1 MIRTSA
7 SRLRL
12 TNASPVASPPS
23 AATMTTAATARAN
36 PRRDTTYQPAITQMS
51 RQASASSTAPRWT
64 TTPISSSPAAATRA
78 SRDTAAATR
87 RSAEGRFALCFPTP
101 STCLCRSHV
110 CCPMPL
116 ARLRR
121 SYVLLPMPLARPL
134 RAIVLHRGAAPPPR
148 GGWGGGELPRH
159 TPGPAQITAGHGRGR
174 ITRRG
179 WGAAGDEADELG
191 RTVQLTSGKGDPMA
205 DLIAIGYP
213 NEATAEAAAD
223 EARRLARDLI
233 IEPEAIAVIVR
244 DNDGKYHV
252 HTSHNPVG
260 RGATWGMF
268 WGLLFGLLFFIPV
281 FGIAIGAGLGAL
293 MGKITKSGI
302 DREFQDQ
309 VRGMLRPGT
318 SALFLMVDKVTPD
331 KAVDAMSKYGGT
343 VLKTSLSKEGEQE
356 LQEALHGRA
365 AYRRGQLPPPPLHR
379 PAPPRRLARSV
390 TARRS

>member
-1 MIRTSA
+1 
-7 SRLRL
+7 
-12 TNASPVASPPS
+12 
-23 AATMTTAATARAN
+23 
-36 PRRDTTYQPAITQMS
+36 
-51 RQASASSTAPRWT
+51 
-64 TTPISSSPAAATRA
+64 
-78 SRDTAAATR
+78 
-87 RSAEGRFALCFPTP
+87 
-101 STCLCRSHV
+101 
-110 CCPMPL
+110 
-116 ARLRR
+116 
-121 SYVLLPMPLARPL
+121 
-134 RAIVLHRGAAPPPR
+134 
-148 GGWGGGELPRH
+148 
-159 TPGPAQITAGHGRGR
+159 
-174 ITRRG
+174 
-179 WGAAGDEADELG
+179 
-191 RTVQLTSGKGDPMA
+191 MA

-244 DNDGKYHV
+244 DDDGKYHV

-318 SALFLMVDKVTPD
+318 SALFLMLDKVTPD

-365 AYRRGQLPPPPLHR
+365 A
-379 PAPPRRLARSV
+379 
-390 TARRS
+390 